1 VAEPAKSVDKVY
13 ASYPPTMKP
22 TGSSHDYDWRPDAL
36 EMCPY
41 YFFVA
46 GTDVV
51 KSSLNT
57 VDYWHE
63 QRDAA
68 GKVVGRHP
76 CFTIRALD
84 NRYWAKST
92 KTCEEGST
100 QKAFLKDDDGN
111 PLVLP
116 DHNRILRLHTPWS
129 IPQFAG
135 RLPQAPDVNTSPE
148 EKAKWAL
155 FTMFLFRPWRR
166 HVADARVWCK
176 LDDGHLDVDARY
188 AAIWFEYERWIR
200 EDLEALAAP
209 CHSGALTPKD
219 WPTYTNEHPKW
230 WACMV
235 LPRVRQFRF
244 ALQRLQYTVPLTT
257 IGNVPV
263 ASDEEQSH
271 DDKDESDGDG
281 EDAKDGD
288 EDRASGEGAGW
299 DDDQNE
305 AITARKAHKFPT
317 PVAHLCTNVSG
328 FRLGHDF
335 FLNHPVFKTRSPEAY
350 FAQGFRDAVAST
362 GLNALPDDD
371 THVLSPEL
379 FFSEHWSPGE
389 SKLCSDYQHLYFKK
403 LDAHTADI
411 GITGKR
417 EKTYTK
423 QFKAQLDRVKR
434 AFATMALQ
442 APMGEKTFT
451 AVLEATFWLL
461 RTGIVNVPGKS
472 AVNVKQAIAPP
483 C

>member
-1 VAEPAKSVDKVY
+1 MLY
-13 ASYPPTMKP
+13 
-22 TGSSHDYDWRPDAL
+22 L
-36 EMCPY
+36 CPY
-41 YFFVA
+41 YFFLA

-51 KSSLNT
+51 LSSRDGLSH
-57 VDYWHE
+57 WHE
-63 QRDAA
+63 DRDAA

-84 NRYWAKST
+84 NRYWHKSL
-92 KTCEEGST
+92 KVREDGSN
-100 QKAFLKDDDGN
+100 QKAFLRDAAGN
-111 PLVLP
+111 PIVMP
-116 DHNRILRLHTPWS
+116 DHFRNLRLYKPWS

-135 RLPQAPDVNTSPE
+135 RLPQTPDVDTPPE

-166 HVADARVWCK
+166 HVADARAWCK
-176 LDDGHLDVDARY
+176 LDDCHLDVDAGY
-188 AAIWFEYERWIR
+188 AAIWTEYERWIK
-200 EDLEALAAP
+200 EDIEAVAVPCYSGDLAP
-209 CHSGALTPKD
+209 SD
-219 WPTYTNEHPKW
+219 WPKYSNLDPTW

-235 LPRVRQFRF
+235 LPRVRQWRF
-244 ALQRLQYTVPLTT
+244 ALQRLQDTVPLTT

-263 ASDEEQSH
+263 ASDEEHSH
-271 DDKDESDGDG
+271 DEKDESDGDG
-281 EDAKDGD
+281 KDAKGGA
-288 EDRASGEGAGW
+288 EDSASGDGAGC
-299 DDDQNE
+299 DDEHHD
-305 AITARKAHKFPT
+305 ATTARKPHKFPT
-317 PVAHLCTNVSG
+317 PVAHRCTNVSA
-328 FRLGHDF
+328 FRLGNDF

-472 AVNVKQAIAPP
+472 AVNVKQAIAPL